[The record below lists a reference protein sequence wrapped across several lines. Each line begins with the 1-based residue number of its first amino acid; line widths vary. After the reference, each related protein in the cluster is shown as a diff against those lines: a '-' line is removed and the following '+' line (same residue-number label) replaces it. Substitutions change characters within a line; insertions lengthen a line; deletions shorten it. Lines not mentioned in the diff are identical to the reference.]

1 MSLPIPMVRPS
12 AEPPSARPGNEPA
25 PTEAQ
30 GREFRT
36 ALANAVHDASKSGE
50 SGRTRRSRAPR
61 ATESGPS
68 ATATSHAPGEPHV
81 IADGET
87 TPRVGTAGEAT
98 TRVGD
103 GEATIAAS
111 AGGETSVEAPRE
123 LATMPLRDPE
133 TGAMTAGRESPH
145 DARPSLAGTSAAS
158 MATRGERL
166 PIDVSGANGARPLA
180 ASAGD
185 EATATA
191 DAASDDVATEPAPDA
206 SALADRFVASSLE
219 AAIAPLAPLTLAAS
233 ATPPAAIVPTDPGTR
248 PASSPA
254 STSPHAP
261 LSLSGRDERP
271 EHEARLAGIA
281 AAVARNPLAVRREVE
296 ALVPELRQR
305 LDRVID
311 RMEQEYGYTV
321 EVVETV
327 RTQERQDALFAQG
340 RTTEGPIV
348 TWTRNSRHL
357 GGAAADVV
365 IDGGYDSAAGFERLA
380 RVAREEGLKTLW
392 PRDPGHVELAPN
404 AAAVASRVA
413 RTSDGEAVILPAA
426 TTPAPGAA
434 IPRAVRAGIDP
445 AATPRASMRP
455 TLGSE
460 GTHVPAPAG
469 DAHILPFPAGGIP
482 RLDGDGD
489 MRALPLR
496 GTVPAHPASGA
507 VPGQVMDAT
516 PSGVTVPLTPAA
528 AGRSGGGVAH
538 VASVAPVA
546 TVAQVAQVAQVA
558 RVAEVATVGEAA
570 GPAGT
575 APSAPAT
582 IVPAPTLARE
592 ASTREGGR
600 DGHRSSGE
608 RGERERAEALANA
621 VVSREDRE
629 PTRLPF
635 ARESVVVE
643 GAESGASTS
652 VAGLSRSDATERIA
666 RVLRLQESAGDRP
679 LSSVLLRL
687 DHPDGGEDRIRIDL
701 RGHSVG
707 ATLDVADPRAAEQ
720 LRLHVTEL
728 QEALQRQGLEGE
740 AMVVR
745 TAQRTTDASTLTATA
760 IAAERDVLRTAS
772 ASASDG
778 GGSTAKDSRNPSRAP
793 FEREFE
799 REGTDQQRSR
809 QRRDGKGDSR

>member
-12 AEPPSARPGNEPA
+12 AEPPSARHGNEPA

-36 ALANAVHDASKSGE
+36 ALANAVHDASKGGE

-61 ATESGPS
+61 ANEGGPS
-68 ATATSHAPGEPHV
+68 ATSHAPGEPRA
-81 IADGET
+81 IADGDT
-87 TPRVGTAGEAT
+87 T
-98 TRVGD
+98 TRGGD
-103 GEATIAAS
+103 GEATIAAA

-123 LATMPLRDPE
+123 LATMLLRDPE
-133 TGAMTAGRESPH
+133 TGAMTAGRESSH

-166 PIDVSGANGARPLA
+166 PIDASGAKGAGPFA

-185 EATATA
+185 EATAMA

-219 AAIAPLAPLTLAAS
+219 AAIAPLAPLTLAVS
-233 ATPPAAIVPTDPGTR
+233 ATPPAAIAPTDPGTR

-413 RTSDGEAVILPAA
+413 RTLDGEAVILPAA

-460 GTHVPAPAG
+460 GTHVPASAG
-469 DAHILPFPAGGIP
+469 DAHILPFPAVGIP

-496 GTVPAHPASGA
+496 GTVPAPPASGA
-507 VPGQVMDAT
+507 VPGLVMGAP
-516 PSGVTVPLTPAA
+516 PSGVSVPLTPAA

-538 VASVAPVA
+538 VASVAQVA
-546 TVAQVAQVAQVA
+546 TVAQVAQVA
-558 RVAEVATVGEAA
+558 RVADVATVGEAA

-635 ARESVVVE
+635 ARESVAVE

>member
-12 AEPPSARPGNEPA
+12 AEPPSARHGNEPA

-36 ALANAVHDASKSGE
+36 ALANAVHDASKGGE

-61 ATESGPS
+61 ANEGGPS
-68 ATATSHAPGEPHV
+68 ATSHAPGEPRA
-81 IADGET
+81 IADGDT
-87 TPRVGTAGEAT
+87 TTRVGAAGEAT

-123 LATMPLRDPE
+123 LATMLLRDPE
-133 TGAMTAGRESPH
+133 TGAMTAGRESSH

-185 EATATA
+185 EATAMA

-233 ATPPAAIVPTDPGTR
+233 ATPPAAIVPTDSGTR

-404 AAAVASRVA
+404 ATAVASRVA

-434 IPRAVRAGIDP
+434 IPRAERAGIDP

-496 GTVPAHPASGA
+496 GTVPAPPASGA
-507 VPGQVMDAT
+507 VPGLVMGAP
-516 PSGVTVPLTPAA
+516 PSGVSVPLTPAA

-538 VASVAPVA
+538 VASVAQVA
-546 TVAQVAQVAQVA
+546 TVAQVAQVA
-558 RVAEVATVGEAA
+558 RVADVATVGEAA

-600 DGHRSSGE
+600 EGHRSSGE

-635 ARESVVVE
+635 ARESVAVE